1 MEVINEYPPN
11 YKDITAVLQIVGRD
25 SIVFTYGDK
34 LYNPSGAV
42 IADHLM
48 VHEETHK
55 RQQGQT
61 TPAEW
66 WRKYLADEE
75 FRLDQELLA
84 YRLQY
89 RFMKSNGYPRN
100 YRRDVLNKIAK
111 DLAGKM
117 YGHII
122 SRDEAKRLIQG

>member
-1 MEVINEYPPN
+1 MEVVKDYPPN
-11 YKDITAVLQIVGRD
+11 YEDIKAVLQIAGRD

-34 LYNPSGAV
+34 LYNPSDAQ

-48 VHEETHK
+48 VHEETHRK
-55 RQQGQT
+55 QQSQI
-61 TPAEW
+61 TPQEW
-66 WRKYLADEE
+66 WRKYLADEK
-75 FRLDQELLA
+75 FRLDEELLA

-89 RFMKSNGYPRN
+89 RFMKTKGYPRN

-122 SRDEAKRLIQG
+122 SRDEAKRLIAG